1 MLPELLKNASPKIEI
16 SSMEE
21 GRIQEGLANDNFEV
35 VTDSEKVFDLPEASE
50 VSQKQLEEGTKIL
63 QPDMELI
70 KTQSLEAVKQSNIE
84 KTQSNIEKTQVS
96 VKENDEFRELTD
108 KDKQYL
114 RENTN
119 LSETAI
125 ENIRVD
131 ADGKYHL
138 KCRNEEL
145 AGRNHETT
153 GVKYV
158 EKTITVD
165 GIEIIVVV
173 PEFTAVFEC
182 KISEELWK
190 KGDREIFKNCIE
202 QLRDYLKAHPEMKS
216 QFNEQQLDQIMNGEP
231 YIKGYTWHHS
241 EIPGKM
247 QLVENR
253 THALSGHTGGN
264 LIWCGGIR

>member
-1 MLPELLKNASPKIEI
+1 MLSELGKIASSKIEI
-16 SSMEE
+16 SPMEKD
-21 GRIQEGLANDNFEV
+21 RIQEVHPNNNFEV
-35 VTDSEKVFDLPEASE
+35 VTDSEKVLDLPEASE

-84 KTQSNIEKTQVS
+84 KTQVS

-108 KDKQYL
+108 EEKQYL

-131 ADGKYHL
+131 ADGNYHL

-145 AGRNHETT
+145 SGRNHEIT
-153 GVKYV
+153 GIKYV

-173 PEFTAVFEC
+173 PEFAAVFEC
-182 KISEELWK
+182 EISEELWE
-190 KGDREIFKNCIE
+190 KGDREIFKNCTE
-202 QLRDYLKAHPEMKS
+202 QLRDYLEAHPEMKS

-247 QLVENR
+247 QLVETR
-253 THALSGHTGGN
+253 PHALSGHTGGN
-264 LIWCGGIR
+264 SIWCGGIR

>member
-1 MLPELLKNASPKIEI
+1 MSLEIGKLLKEQAEMSPIGRRE
-16 SSMEE
+16 MEE
-21 GRIQEGLANDNFEV
+21 GSKSLEAVDNPERVMEV
-35 VTDSEKVFDLPEASE
+35 PETSEISLREIK
-50 VSQKQLEEGTKIL
+50 EGTKIL
-63 QPDMELI
+63 QPDLEII
-70 KTQSLEAVKQSNIE
+70 KTQSLEAVKQSNLE
-84 KTQSNIEKTQVS
+84 KSQNAANEASETKM
-96 VKENDEFRELTD
+96 RELAD
-108 KDKQYL
+108 AEKQAL

-131 ADGKYHL
+131 AEGNYHL

-145 AGRNHETT
+145 AGKEHEVT

-165 GIEIIVVV
+165 GVEITVVV
-173 PEFTAVFEC
+173 PEFPTVFEC
-182 KISEELWK
+182 EIDKELWEM
-190 KGDREIFKNCIE
+190 GDREIFKNSTE
-202 QLRDYLKAHPEMKS
+202 QLRDYLEAHPELKS
-216 QFNEQQLDQIMNGEP
+216 KFNEQQLEQIMNGEP

-247 QLVENR
+247 QLVETK

-264 LIWCGGIR
+264 SIWCGGIR